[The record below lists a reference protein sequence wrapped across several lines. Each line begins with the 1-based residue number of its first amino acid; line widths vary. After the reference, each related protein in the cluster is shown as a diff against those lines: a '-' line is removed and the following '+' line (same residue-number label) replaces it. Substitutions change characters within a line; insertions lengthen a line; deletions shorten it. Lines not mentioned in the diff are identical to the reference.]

1 MKHVY
6 EHVDEAMNMNV
17 ISINCPNCGKS
28 IDMDFD
34 KLQSYCGSCGSKLL
48 LDVEQLQSLLIQR
61 EKEKTNQL
69 QIKESAERDKVIER
83 IRAEERARINKQ
95 NADASQAKWALI
107 FAIVCFPL
115 LIILGIVGL
124 LTS

>member
-1 MKHVY
+1 
-6 EHVDEAMNMNV
+6 MNV

-61 EKEKTNQL
+61 EKEKTNQF
-69 QIKESAERDKVIER
+69 QIKESAERDKAIER

-95 NADASQAKWALI
+95 NADASQAKWAVI
-107 FAIVCFPL
+107 FAIVCIPL
-115 LIILGIVGL
+115 VIIFSIVVVILDAMGL
-124 LTS
+124 L